1 MSGFICPVCRLPLER
16 TEHSYK
22 CEKGHSFDIS
32 AKGYVNLLLS
42 KDMNAKLPGDN
53 KMMVNARSDFL
64 SKGYYSHLAEEMSRA
79 VCENFPGGLILD
91 AGCGEGYYT
100 EKIYR
105 CVREKTDNVRLC
117 AVDISKFAC
126 AKTANRFKRDENC
139 ETAAASIF
147 HIPMADG
154 SADVLVTMFA
164 PFCREEYLR
173 VLKNGGSLIMAIP
186 GETHLFSLK
195 EAVYDEPYKNET
207 ADYDIEGFEFTE
219 SRKISRKIFIDNNED
234 IKSLFSMTPYYYKTG
249 IEGHER
255 VNKLES
261 LETEAAFEVLI
272 YRKGNDTNG
281 A

>member
-1 MSGFICPVCRLPLER
+1 MSGFICPVCRSELER
-16 TEHSYK
+16 GEHSYK
-22 CEKGHSFDIS
+22 CRNNHSFDIS

-53 KMMVNARSDFL
+53 KMMVNARAEFL
-64 SKGYYSHLAEEMSRA
+64 SKGYYSHLAEEMSRTVA
-79 VCENFPGGLILD
+79 EYFSGELILD

-100 EKIYR
+100 EEIYR
-105 CVREKTDNVRLC
+105 SVREKTEDIRLC

-126 AKTANRFKRDENC
+126 AKTARRFKGDICC
-139 ETAAASIF
+139 ETAAASVF

-173 VLKNGGSLIMAIP
+173 VLKKGGCLIMAIP
-186 GETHLFSLK
+186 GENHLFSLK
-195 EAVYDEPYKNET
+195 EAIYDKPYKNET
-207 ADYDIEGFEFTE
+207 ADYEIEGFDFLE

-255 VNKLES
+255 VNALNR
-261 LETEAAFEVLI
+261 LETEAEFEVII
-272 YRKGNDTNG
+272 YRKK
-281 A
+281 